1 MTVLLRRI
9 VPAVAVVLGLGAGLS
24 SPVRG
29 AGDRVP
35 AGQVRHRQALTD
47 ALMEHRS
54 ALAPLESLLHLADFY
69 LAHAMPR
76 KALEVYLF
84 GLLRAPDDPRFLGG
98 TAQLFL
104 DLDLPRDARPY
115 AARWVAVDPSD
126 AAARFALTRAD
137 RALAALAAAM
147 ASPATTATTGPPP
160 ATAETA
166 PTTPSEAAAASATTT
181 PPPPPP
187 TRTEKLQA
195 LSVMKAV
202 AAAVRSYNLNHPRDP
217 MAKLDLDALTKD
229 KVLPSAVDLGT
240 FRSRL
245 TLEGTKVGIDGLG
258 TQDALEA
265 ELADYR
271 SRLARFNGFV
281 ARGETAEA
289 VDAAEE
295 LARAYPDDAEL
306 VFPRLAALVQM
317 SRGPEAAALARRLV
331 DAMPGRPR
339 PLFELLMVQYRSGDG
354 PGARA
359 TAVRMRRD
367 HGDSHWAR
375 LADQI
380 ARLVDRNVSFDVLSS
395 LIEARRSLLSA
406 TKTTGTTG
414 TTVTTGSG
422 GS

>member
-1 MTVLLRRI
+1 MTVRLRRFG
-9 VPAVAVVLGLGAGLS
+9 PALAFVLGLGAGLS
-24 SPVRG
+24 SPVHG
-29 AGDRVP
+29 ARDRVP

-76 KALEVYLF
+76 KALEIYLF

-115 AARWVAVDPSD
+115 AARWAAVAPSD
-126 AAARFALTRAD
+126 AAARSALTRAD
-137 RALAALAAAM
+137 AALAALAAAM
-147 ASPATTATTGPPP
+147 ASPTTTAAAGPPP
-160 ATAETA
+160 ATAGAA
-166 PTTPSEAAAASATTT
+166 PTPPSDSAGASATTT

-187 TRTEKLQA
+187 SRSEKLQA
-195 LSVMKAV
+195 LSIMKAV
-202 AAAVRSYNLNHPRDP
+202 AASVRSYNLNHPRDP
-217 MAKLDLDALTKD
+217 MTKLDLDVLTKD

-240 FRSRL
+240 FRGRL
-245 TLEGTKVGIDGLG
+245 TLDGTRVGIEGLG
-258 TQDALEA
+258 TQDSLET

-271 SRLARFNGFV
+271 TRLARFNGFV

-289 VDAAEE
+289 VDAAED
-295 LARAYPDDAEL
+295 LARAFPDDADL

-331 DAMPGRPR
+331 EAMPGRPR

-359 TAVRMRRD
+359 TAARMRRD

-380 ARLVDRNVSFDVLSS
+380 ARLVDRDVSFDVLSS
-395 LIEARRSLLSA
+395 LIEARRSLLST
-406 TKTTGTTG
+406 TKTAGTTG
-414 TTVTTGSG
+414 TTVTTGSDG
-422 GS
+422 Q